1 MAKRHAIQPEL
12 PEDFFPCKD
21 CLLIVC
27 QRYADKRTKIND
39 SMDALL
45 IYEGG
50 EVIKREP
57 IRKMSP
63 GCRHCKGYFFYEMN
77 LI

>member
-1 MAKRHAIQPEL
+1 
-12 PEDFFPCKD
+12 
-21 CLLIVC
+21 
-27 QRYADKRTKIND
+27 
-39 SMDALL
+39 MDTLL

-50 EVIKREP
+50 EIIKREP

-63 GCRHCKGYFFYEMN
+63 GCRYCKGYFSYEIA